1 MGPVYTTVY
10 NLVKEKEQRS
20 KESMR
25 MMGMSDLSYWLSW
38 FAFYTL
44 QTTIIAFIGWIC
56 LCINVIN
63 DGGAGYIFVYMWL
76 FGISVFGQVV
86 FFQAFFFRAKYSGLV
101 SVLFFF
107 MLSVLNLPIATS
119 GSTSL
124 KAMLSIVPQVTLQQM
139 AAIWADFS

>member
-1 MGPVYTTVY
+1 
-10 NLVKEKEQRS
+10 
-20 KESMR
+20 
-25 MMGMSDLSYWLSW
+25 MSDLSYWLSW

-107 MLSVLNLPIATS
+107 MFSFLNLPIATS

>member
-56 LCINVIN
+56 LCINVIK

-86 FFQAFFFRAKYSGLV
+86 FF
-101 SVLFFF
+101 
-107 MLSVLNLPIATS
+107 
-119 GSTSL
+119 
-124 KAMLSIVPQVTLQQM
+124 
-139 AAIWADFS
+139 